1 MLNYIDEQDQIEN
14 DKEAVEFMNAF
25 NFEDVE
31 IIEDPIEFIDE
42 NTQDLAQHVEDMKY
56 KVGDMVKL
64 KSGKI
69 IEFQTKTKFINIIKA
84 DNPYEGRREDQNK
97 YDKEQQAL

>member
-42 NTQDLAQHVEDMKY
+42 NTQDLA
-56 KVGDMVKL
+56 
-64 KSGKI
+64 
-69 IEFQTKTKFINIIKA
+69 
-84 DNPYEGRREDQNK
+84 
-97 YDKEQQAL
+97 

>member
-1 MLNYIDEQDQIEN
+1 
-14 DKEAVEFMNAF
+14 
-25 NFEDVE
+25 
-31 IIEDPIEFIDE
+31 
-42 NTQDLAQHVEDMKY
+42 
-56 KVGDMVKL
+56 MVKL

-69 IEFQTKTKFINIIKA
+69 IEFQTKTKFINVIKA